1 MEVERRNKRGSGD
14 ILGVSG
20 SNFFD
25 FFDQSSST
33 FTTADY
39 PLVTCEDTP
48 YLDETFDYIMCNQVL
63 EHVSKPWLCVDECY
77 RILKKGGHVI
87 IVVPS
92 IYQEH
97 RWPKDNWRILKDGM
111 EVLLSEF
118 SNFTVGT
125 FGNSELLI
133 HMIENAK
140 DRYSFKMMKI
150 VLNGEKKK
158 DTATEN
164 IFIQASMGLGEN
176 RFIRSSNNN

>member
-1 MEVERRNKRGSGD
+1 MGYRLGYNRFLEVERRNKRGSGD

-20 SNFFD
+20 SISFD

-63 EHVSKPWLCVDECY
+63 EHVSKPWLCVDEFY

-111 EVLLSEF
+111 EVLLV
-118 SNFTVGT
+118 NFQI
-125 FGNSELLI
+125 SLLVHLVI
-133 HMIENAK
+133 A
-140 DRYSFKMMKI
+140 SF
-150 VLNGEKKK
+150 
-158 DTATEN
+158 
-164 IFIQASMGLGEN
+164 
-176 RFIRSSNNN
+176 